1 MKATI
6 MIMLNSNSILSF
18 WNSMSDGYSD
28 GITKRLLPVNAP
40 LRIFSTYKYPENLCG
55 IAFSFIQSINV
66 SVDSFKQMKELSVQL
81 LLDNSF
87 EGNKLLIVQLKTIN
101 NKDVFACLC
110 DNLIEAIQKVK
121 TEKLAVKE
129 VINRLDKWKALFEVG
144 VSKGLT
150 IAEQQ
155 GLYGELVF
163 LHKLLKQQ
171 SLSSVEVLKT
181 WVGPDKAMRDF
192 QGNIWGVEVKTN
204 STDNANQIVINGK
217 RQLDETLL
225 NRLYLYVLS
234 LEVSKMNGQT
244 LNQKIDELRNL
255 FFSDRIALNDF
266 NMKLIEAGYY
276 DCQSHFYDDRCYKQR
291 TEKIYIIQGNFPRI
305 IEQDLKPGINDI
317 SYSINISSCD
327 DYLVS
332 DKELFSYIIEVYH
345 E

>member
-1 MKATI
+1 

-28 GITKRLLPVNAP
+28 GITKRLLPINAP

-66 SVDSFKQMKELSVQL
+66 SVDSFKHMKELSVQL

-110 DNLIEAIQKVK
+110 DNLIGAIQNVK
-121 TEKLAVKE
+121 TEKLAIKE
-129 VINRLDKWKALFEVG
+129 VINRLDKWKTLFDVG

-155 GLYGELVF
+155 GLYGELFF

-171 SLSSVEVLKT
+171 ILPYVEVLKT
-181 WVGPDKAMRDF
+181 WAGPDKAMRDF
-192 QGNIWGVEVKTN
+192 QGNEWGVEVKTN
-204 STDNANQIVINGK
+204 STDDANQIVINGK

-255 FFSDRIALNDF
+255 FFFDRIALNDF

-276 DCQSHFYDDRCYKQR
+276 DCQRSFYDDRCYKQR
-291 TEKIYIIQGNFPRI
+291 TERIYIIQGGFPRI
-305 IEQDLKPGINDI
+305 VEQDLKPGISDI
-317 SYSINISSCD
+317 NYSINITSCG
-327 DYLVS
+327 DYSVCEN
-332 DKELFSYIIEVYH
+332 ELFSYLMEVCH